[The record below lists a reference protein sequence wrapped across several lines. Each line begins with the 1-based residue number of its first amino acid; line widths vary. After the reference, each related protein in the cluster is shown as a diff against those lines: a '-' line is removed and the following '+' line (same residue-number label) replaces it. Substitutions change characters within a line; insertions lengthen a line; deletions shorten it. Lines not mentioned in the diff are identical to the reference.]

1 MRVKWGAEGWGKS
14 TAWSMAAS
22 RRRPAGA
29 GGVTPVGFS
38 LIEILVALV
47 VFAAMAAIT
56 WGALGQV
63 VRTRTVLAE
72 QQQRFAAIVRAAGDL
87 DRDLRQAVSRPVR
100 GHVGEALPAV
110 LGDGSRIELSRIGFA
125 NPRVEQRSQVE
136 RVGYRFEDGGL
147 RRERWPVLDRA
158 AGSRAESRELLDR
171 VDALQLR
178 YLGDDGSWR
187 DSWPPREAR
196 REQLPKAIEWRLQL
210 ADFGEL
216 RRVVALPS
224 SAPERAAE
232 AGAANE
238 GGPVAPVVVTP

>member
-1 MRVKWGAEGWGKS
+1 MGG
-14 TAWSMAAS
+14 SMAAS
-22 RRRPAGA
+22 GGRDARFRGA
-29 GGVTPVGFS
+29 AALGFS

-63 VRTRTVLAE
+63 VRTRAALTD
-72 QQQRFAAIVRAAGDL
+72 QQQRFAAIVRAVGDL
-87 DRDLRQAVSRPVR
+87 DRDVRQAVSRPVR
-100 GHVGEALPAV
+100 GNVGEVLPAV
-110 LGDGSRIELSRIGFA
+110 LGNAARIELSRIGFA

-136 RVGYRFEDGGL
+136 RVGYRLEDGTL

-178 YLGDDGSWR
+178 YLGDDGGWH

-196 REQLPKAIEWRLQL
+196 REQLPRAIEWRLQL

-224 SAPERAAE
+224 SAPERAVE
-232 AGAANE
+232 AGLANE
-238 GGPVAPVVVTP
+238 GGIGAPIVVTP